1 MAAIHEHTEMRQL
14 AARLTAETRQT
25 VKLPSYD
32 QVRREIH
39 RLKND
44 DALVAVREG
53 MKSVPR
59 ARESPQSFALSIPS
73 PALLTEGAMST
84 RWNCMKHLL
93 SKMLNE
99 NPCLSLYVRK
109 AFRAVE

>member
-1 MAAIHEHTEMRQL
+1 MHPAFLECIRRLYILPTRLSMAAIHEHTEIRQL
-14 AARLTAETRQT
+14 AARLTAETGQT

-84 RWNCMKHLL
+84 RWNCM
-93 SKMLNE
+93 S
-99 NPCLSLYVRK
+99 
-109 AFRAVE
+109 